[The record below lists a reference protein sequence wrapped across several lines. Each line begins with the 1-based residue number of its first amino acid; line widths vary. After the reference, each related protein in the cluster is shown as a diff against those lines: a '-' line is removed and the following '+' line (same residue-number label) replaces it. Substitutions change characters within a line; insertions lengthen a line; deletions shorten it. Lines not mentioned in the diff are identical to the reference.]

1 MYRGATPSFENFV
14 EHLFVNVLAQFV
26 VRRDDVPVAV
36 TAVYDAN
43 FGAQR
48 ASVRLLVDPECRNPM
63 PLSW

>member
-1 MYRGATPSFENFV
+1 M
-14 EHLFVNVLAQFV
+14 NVLAQFV